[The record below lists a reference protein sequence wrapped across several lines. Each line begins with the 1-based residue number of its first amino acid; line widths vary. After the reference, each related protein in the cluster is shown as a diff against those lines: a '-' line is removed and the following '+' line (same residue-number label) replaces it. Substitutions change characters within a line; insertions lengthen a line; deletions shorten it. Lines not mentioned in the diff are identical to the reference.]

1 MATYL
6 IRNNTNQTIELL
18 DANDGVKTVI
28 LSAGEAVH
36 FAPVTINRVKVD
48 TTIYKREMAGLS
60 HDRSYSVIFEKG
72 DVVFVDD
79 PSHKVVYKRQ

>member
-1 MATYL
+1 MATRL
-6 IRNNTNQTIELL
+6 IRNNTDQTIELL

-28 LSAGEAVH
+28 LSAGQAVPL
-36 FAPVTINRVKVD
+36 APITINRVKVD
-48 TTIYKREMAGLS
+48 RTIYKRETAGLS
-60 HDRSYSVIFEKG
+60 HNRSYSVIFENG